1 MNEAEVALVAYRLQ
15 EAREVLEETQILQA
29 QHKHRGAM
37 NRVYYA
43 MFYAVLAL
51 LASRG
56 LSSTK
61 HSGAISLFHREF
73 VKPGTIPVEIAK
85 FLDIAFDLRN
95 KCDYRDF
102 IMPER
107 ERVDELLVAAE
118 TFVTE
123 VEYALA
129 ASPVETMERA

>member
-1 MNEAEVALVAYRLQ
+1 MNEAEVALVTYRLQ
-15 EAREVLEETQILQA
+15 E
-29 QHKHRGAM
+29 
-37 NRVYYA
+37 
-43 MFYAVLAL
+43 
-51 LASRG
+51 G

-102 IMPER
+102 VTPDC
-107 ERVDELLVAAE
+107 ERVDELLSAAE
-118 TFVTE
+118 TFVAE
-123 VEYALA
+123 VEHALA
-129 ASPVETMERA
+129 ASSVESTVQA

>member
-1 MNEAEVALVAYRLQ
+1 MQHHFFRTWNARGCWVEYRLQ
-15 EAREVLEETQILQA
+15 EAREVLEEAQILQA
-29 QHKHRGAM
+29 QQKHRGAM

-56 LSSTK
+56 LSATK

-102 IMPER
+102 VTPER
-107 ERVDELLVAAE
+107 ERVDELLAAAE
-118 TFVTE
+118 C
-123 VEYALA
+123 
-129 ASPVETMERA
+129 